1 MIQVDDG
8 DGFHQSPCGEGGE
21 KYSRSRYHFEGGA
34 DNLDVDC
41 QRVRIKQ
48 KFQYIYRKLPTLTLF
63 NYLIYRNN
71 NLKIW
76 M

>member
-8 DGFHQSPCGEGGE
+8 DGFHQSPCGVGGE

-34 DNLDVDC
+34 GNLDVDC

-48 KFQYIYRKLPTLTLF
+48 KFQYIYRKLPALLHCSIILF
-63 NYLIYRNN
+63 IE
-71 NLKIW
+71 III
-76 M
+76 